1 MDSSDRDAHL
11 AIARRPNRLMDG
23 RGIGEEQGLYLV
35 LPTGIVK
42 DNVPPWVAGHPAS
55 SDTLN

>member
-23 RGIGEEQGLYLV
+23 KGLGEEQGLYLV
-35 LPTGIVK
+35 SSTGIAK
-42 DNVPPWVAGHPAS
+42 D
-55 SDTLN
+55 LE